1 MCLNCTRFYCSL
13 EYVKL
18 WEEAQDEQSNT
29 LDGSQGMKLFIIICV
44 CVYFLFLGLQYA
56 CPSIYFYWKALLF
69 RKLQVCKYYLWKN
82 GWKQLQSIFMKR
94 KWNILWHEVLGF
106 FGKWRDQSAQL
117 RSNLLSYIKLKFFY
131 IVFFSQLCMYIW
143 SFVQLAYLLKLIFWK
158 IWILL

>member
-69 RKLQVCKYYLWKN
+69 RKLQLCKYYLWKN

-106 FGKWRDQSAQL
+106 L
-117 RSNLLSYIKLKFFY
+117 VNEET
-131 IVFFSQLCMYIW
+131 SQLNFAQTCCLISNSS
-143 SFVQLAYLLKLIFWK
+143 SF
-158 IWILL
+158 ILYFFLNYACTSEALCNWHTC